1 MNDTSRI
8 DIIETEAAAW
18 FAKHRG
24 SRTSEQDEAFQQWL
38 ATSAEHVS
46 AYERCMAAWLMTDAL
61 SQDLDIMNIRQSVQA
76 SLTTNTAEHTVKYGF
91 LKHLY
96 TPRAIAAV
104 SLLFLCLF
112 IAKIALYPSAITYTT
127 KVGEQRLIKLDDGSQ
142 VTLNTNSELKVKYSS
157 DMRELT
163 LVKGEVYFDVA
174 KDRQRP
180 FVVSI
185 DESKVTA
192 VGTAFNISFDPFV
205 NSVAVDV
212 TEGVVELTPSIDSVS
227 LPATQLKVGEAASI
241 LDSGNTVKP
250 KAVEFERINA
260 WRERKIYFKNTS
272 LSEAVA
278 DYNRYLDYEIEIRD
292 DTLKQEKVTGIFHAG
307 DTSSFLFTLKL
318 ALQVKTRH
326 EDGKLILYKETI

>member
-24 SRTSEQDEAFQQWL
+24 SRTSEQDEAFQRWL
-38 ATSAEHVS
+38 AESAEHVS

-61 SQDLDIMNIRQSVQA
+61 SQDRDIMNIRQSVQA
-76 SLTTNTAEHTVKYGF
+76 SLTIKTTEHVRESGF
-91 LKHLY
+91 LTRLY
-96 TPRAIAAV
+96 MPRAIAAV

-112 IAKIALYPSAITYTT
+112 IAKITLYPSAKTFTT

-142 VTLNTNSELKVKYSS
+142 VTLNTNSELDVKYSS
-157 DMRELT
+157 DTRELT

-174 KDRQRP
+174 KDIQRP

-185 DESKVTA
+185 NESKVTA

-205 NSVAVDV
+205 DSLAVDV
-212 TEGVVELTPSIDSVS
+212 TEGVVELSSSTKSTSIPV
-227 LPATQLKVGEAASI
+227 TQLKVGEAAKI
-241 LDSGNTVKP
+241 LDNGATVKSKP
-250 KAVEFERINA
+250 VEFERINA
-260 WRERKIYFKNTS
+260 WRERKIYFKNTF

-326 EDGKLILYKETI
+326 EDGKLILYKEAK